1 MKVKVCGLNNQ
12 VNALKVALA
21 GVDMVGFIFHPNSP
35 RFIQQPFDNS
45 FYDAAPKSVK
55 RVGVFVDAPEAQVLD
70 CVMRYSL
77 DYVQLHGAESP
88 DYCLQ
93 LQAKGV
99 PVIKAFAVGDNFDF
113 RITKAFSH
121 SCSMFLFD
129 ALASHKGGNG
139 ITFSWNLLSKYE
151 LTVPFLLSGGV
162 SIDHL
167 SALKALMHPALVGF
181 DINSRFEVSPGVKDI
196 VKVSEFVESVKQ
208 FKHNHSETHR
218 I

>member
-12 VNALKVALA
+12 ANAHEVALA
-21 GVDMVGFIFHPNSP
+21 GVDMVGFIFHPSSP
-35 RFIQQPFDNS
+35 RFIQQPFDQS
-45 FYDAAPKSVK
+45 FSEAIPKAVK

-88 DYCLQ
+88 AYCLQ
-93 LQAKGV
+93 LQANGV
-99 PVIKAFAVGDNFDF
+99 SVIKAFAVGDSFDF

-129 ALASHKGGNG
+129 ALGRKNGGNG
-139 ITFSWNLLSKYE
+139 ITFNWNLLTKYE
-151 LTVPFLLSGGV
+151 HTIPFLLSGGI

-167 SALKALMHPALVGF
+167 SALKELKHPALVGF
-181 DINSRFEVSPGVKDI
+181 DINSRFELSPGVKD
-196 VKVSEFVESVKQ
+196 VAKVREFVECVKQ
-208 FKHNHSETHR
+208 LKHNHGETPS